1 MTSIIVFKDLNF
13 LTFKGLLR
21 RGTAVPSNKVA
32 ITLILISLLPLG
44 MTLQAI
50 FFSGSQVT
58 ELPLKGREDKT
69 AEIRLEPDMNPLR
82 LLITMDYGSKAFSTV
97 QRHINYVV
105 SALDS
110 NGRTLWTEDGRAS
123 VSGDSKVISNQTHYS
138 SLQTF
143 DIDAPTEIQFKYTIE
158 EANLRYKGGYLTLK
172 RNVTRHSWALT
183 IAGLVM
189 LVSGILIFSWN
200 QKNAQAR

>member
-1 MTSIIVFKDLNF
+1 
-13 LTFKGLLR
+13 
-21 RGTAVPSNKVA
+21 
-32 ITLILISLLPLG
+32 
-44 MTLQAI
+44 
-50 FFSGSQVT
+50 VT

-69 AEIRLEPDMNPLR
+69 AVIRLEPDMNPLR

-97 QRHINYVV
+97 QRYINYVV

-110 NGRTLWTEDGRAS
+110 NGRTLWMEDGRAS

-143 DIDAPTEIQFKYTIE
+143 DIDGPTDVQFKYTIE
-158 EANLRYKGGYLTLK
+158 EANLRYKGGHLTLK
-172 RNVTRHSWALT
+172 RNVTRHSWVLT
-183 IAGLVM
+183 ITGLVM

-200 QKNAQAR
+200 RRNAQAR